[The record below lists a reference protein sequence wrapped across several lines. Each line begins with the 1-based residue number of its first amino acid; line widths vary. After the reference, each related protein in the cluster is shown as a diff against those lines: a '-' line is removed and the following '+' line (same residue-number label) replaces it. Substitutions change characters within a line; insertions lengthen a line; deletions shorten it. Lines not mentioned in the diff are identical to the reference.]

1 MFTKVRNRKKNIL
14 KLSFVQGKKYAERV
28 MLKKLH
34 IGHTSSI
41 TLNVAG
47 ALFV

>member
-28 MLKKLH
+28 MLKNRH